1 MNYLILIFI
10 LITSKKILIKF
21 DYASSIKNLIKLNTK
36 AFKIITN
43 KRISDHWKEKI
54 IQKYSFEMIKLSIS
68 LLLVLFLIIFLF
80 IASSFLSSNF
90 LDFTLTIRSLLAT
103 FLFAFGYIYL
113 KKSLKK

>member
-10 LITSKKILIKF
+10 VITSTEILIKF
-21 DYASSIKNLIKLNTK
+21 DYASLIKKLIKLNTK
-36 AFKIITN
+36 AFKIIIN

-54 IQKYSFEMIKLSIS
+54 IQQYSFEMIKLSIS
-68 LLLVLFLIIFLF
+68 LLFVLFLIIFLF
-80 IASSFLSSNF
+80 IVLSFLSSNF
-90 LDFTLTIRSLLAT
+90 LEFTLNIRSLLAT